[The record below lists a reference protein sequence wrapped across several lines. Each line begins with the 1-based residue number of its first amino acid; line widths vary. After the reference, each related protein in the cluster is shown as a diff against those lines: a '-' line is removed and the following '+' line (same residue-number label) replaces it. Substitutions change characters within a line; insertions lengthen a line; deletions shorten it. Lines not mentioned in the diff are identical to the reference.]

1 MVEDWRQ
8 EASLLIFFNLVV
20 KNTGLL
26 FPSYSLSK
34 KEKVTEF
41 ITSEMRIRGKL
52 KIKKEEY
59 CLIKDIDM
67 VPILHL
73 SRFREPSN

>member
-8 EASLLIFFNLVV
+8 EASLLIFFNLAV

-26 FPSYSLSK
+26 FLSYSLSK

-41 ITSEMRIRGKL
+41 FTSENSMQDKD
-52 KIKKEEY
+52 KEGE
-59 CLIKDIDM
+59 
-67 VPILHL
+67 ILFNK
-73 SRFREPSN
+73 RY

>member
-8 EASLLIFFNLVV
+8 EASLLIFFNLAV

-41 ITSEMRIRGKL
+41 FTSENSMQDKD
-52 KIKKEEY
+52 KEGE
-59 CLIKDIDM
+59 
-67 VPILHL
+67 ILFTK
-73 SRFREPSN
+73 RY